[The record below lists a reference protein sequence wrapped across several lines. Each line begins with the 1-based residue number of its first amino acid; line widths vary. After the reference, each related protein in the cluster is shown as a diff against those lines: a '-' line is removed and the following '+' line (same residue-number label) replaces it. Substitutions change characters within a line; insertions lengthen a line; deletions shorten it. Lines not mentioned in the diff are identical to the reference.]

1 MIAVVT
7 GGTGFIGQN
16 LVRRLRAEGHE
27 VRCLVRAGGA
37 ELPSHVGRF
46 VVDLTDPSSVLA
58 TPALDGADVVF
69 HLAGA
74 TKALGESAFVAANV
88 TPTRTLLGA
97 ITARR
102 LFPRFVYV
110 SSQAA
115 AGPARD
121 VRHPTDEDDPPRPVE
136 AYGRSKL
143 HAERVVAGFTDHVP
157 VTVVRPC
164 SVFGAFDR
172 DFLALFRFA
181 ERGLIVYPGVR
192 QHWLSL
198 LHVDDVV
205 EGLLRAA
212 LDERAI
218 CRTYFLSPAEPV
230 QWRALGA
237 LIAEVVGHDAR
248 HVEVPGA
255 LVWIGAVAGELV
267 GRLTGRATLANRNKA
282 ALSREPYWVCS
293 GARAREEI
301 GFVPSRSLPAALRDT
316 YFWYRTRGWLPGA
329 GSATRPVA

>member
-7 GGTGFIGQN
+7 GGTGFVGQN

-27 VRCLVRAGGA
+27 VRCLVRPGSV
-37 ELPSHVGRF
+37 ELPPQVGRF

-58 TPALDGADVVF
+58 TPALDGAEVVF

-74 TKALGESAFVAANV
+74 TKAVGERAFFAANV

-97 ITARR
+97 IVARR

-121 VRHPTDEDDPPRPVE
+121 VRHPIDEEDPPRPVE

-157 VTVVRPC
+157 VTIVRPC

-172 DFLALFRFA
+172 DFLALFRLA

-192 QHWLSL
+192 DHWLSL

-205 EGLLRAA
+205 EGLLHAA
-212 LDERAI
+212 FEERAI
-218 CRTYFLSPAEPV
+218 CRTYFLASAEPV
-230 QWRALGA
+230 QWRALGR
-237 LIAEVVGHDAR
+237 LVAEVVGRGVR
-248 HVEVPGA
+248 HVDVPEA
-255 LVWIGAVAGELV
+255 LVWMGAMAGELV

-282 ALSREPYWVCS
+282 ALSRERYWVCS

-301 GFVPSRSLPAALRDT
+301 AFAPSGSLPAALRAT
-316 YFWYRTRGWLPGA
+316 YYWYRTRGWLSGDGGTA
-329 GSATRPVA
+329 RPVA